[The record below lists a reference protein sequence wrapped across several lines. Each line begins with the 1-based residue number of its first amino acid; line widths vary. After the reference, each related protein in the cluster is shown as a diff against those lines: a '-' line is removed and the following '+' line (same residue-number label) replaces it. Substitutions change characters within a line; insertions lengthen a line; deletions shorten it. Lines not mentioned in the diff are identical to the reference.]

1 MKKRLK
7 NLITSIFGILIWL
20 FAGFLFY
27 IGKVEIMSF
36 SLLLGLGYIFL
47 VAKDSLLEGLTWR
60 LFKPKE

>member
-47 VAKDSLLEGLTWR
+47 VAKDSLLEGLTWK
-60 LFKPKE
+60 LFKKE